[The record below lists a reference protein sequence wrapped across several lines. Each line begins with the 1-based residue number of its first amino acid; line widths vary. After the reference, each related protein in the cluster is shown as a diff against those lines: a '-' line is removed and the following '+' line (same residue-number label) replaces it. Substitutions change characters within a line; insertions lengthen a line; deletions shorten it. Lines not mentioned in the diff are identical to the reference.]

1 MLATLLKEKK
11 NTIPFGISEWNLYND
26 NVSNNKTNNLIT
38 RRIMVVYVVKV
49 QREHESY
56 TTSSGIV
63 GVYSNKESARKQMK
77 ENFDE
82 EVECWKSE
90 YGYNDDDLTL
100 REGTDLCSVYDGVG
114 GIEFTEFEISEVEVE
129 D

>member
-1 MLATLLKEKK
+1 
-11 NTIPFGISEWNLYND
+11 
-26 NVSNNKTNNLIT
+26 
-38 RRIMVVYVVKV
+38 MVVYVVKV

-56 TTSSGIV
+56 AASSGIV